1 MDNKCP
7 GGHVA
12 CSEKTSKDNTICVKT
27 GETENC
33 PITSMQFIE
42 KAKEGEYLSNDYTVT
57 KVNDEYSFVTSKTVN
72 DSLPIISFRVE
83 DKPCLNTADTSK
95 STM

>member
-42 KAKEGEYLSNDYTVT
+42 KAKEGE
-57 KVNDEYSFVTSKTVN
+57 F
-72 DSLPIISFRVE
+72 
-83 DKPCLNTADTSK
+83 
-95 STM
+95 